1 MLSTKLQHVLMGTDH
16 ICCDFCYTDV
26 MISSDHVGRRLQGAE
41 GPGREEA
48 YPEDDGRKGR
58 SRGLCLR
65 PLCNVYDLLLS
76 KNVDASASLV
86 FRVRPASTW
95 SQKNRSCRVRL
106 TSAWWRSVI
115 SGERHKSSATME
127 LSHVCRI
134 QMRTFVW

>member
-1 MLSTKLQHVLMGTDH
+1 MLVDGYKGQKVQ
-16 ICCDFCYTDV
+16 DV
-26 MISSDHVGRRLQGAE
+26 KKPIQKMMVEKVGA
-41 GPGREEA
+41 
-48 YPEDDGRKGR
+48 
-58 SRGLCLR
+58 GLCLR
-65 PLCNVYDLLLS
+65 PLCNVYYLLLS